1 MGSCWNQ
8 PCSDSLLGAFQIWT
22 ISLNPAV
29 SRLLVISDNQE
40 WLIFK
45 ISSFIKI
52 PIKIFYQNVIFLIT
66 AGGGLDKDSVLSVS
80 FGVTQAP
87 PRSTMSQQ
95 VLRKGA
101 LVLSIPVSS
110 RLGDGKKA
118 VVHGVECS
126 CRENTLTSAIFIL
139 VKQNCERQRCYDY
152 CWKPRRRYSTLSSYC
167 CLLPY
172 VFKLQAMKVHEKK
185 LINFPHKLS
194 SFPEGEK
201 KPKLWT
207 DCWLKGSETADFSF
221 SLLVG
226 A

>member
-1 MGSCWNQ
+1 M
-8 PCSDSLLGAFQIWT
+8 
-22 ISLNPAV
+22 

-66 AGGGLDKDSVLSVS
+66 AGGGFDKDSVLSVS

-139 VKQNCERQRCYDY
+139 VKQNCERQRCYEMLLLKATKAIFY
-152 CWKPRRRYSTLSSYC
+152 TFFILLSSSLC
-167 CLLPY
+167 
-172 VFKLQAMKVHEKK
+172 FQASGYE
-185 LINFPHKLS
+185 S
-194 SFPEGEK
+194 
-201 KPKLWT
+201 
-207 DCWLKGSETADFSF
+207 A
-221 SLLVG
+221 
-226 A
+226 